1 MKWSSSVHLLYPD
14 SDQLEPSIDYNTAN
28 STRLTHAYQGFI
40 QDFQFGRGD
49 VVCGLTG
56 MGEYFSQV
64 TPEMVLKALWFH
76 FADK

>member
-1 MKWSSSVHLLYPD
+1 M
-14 SDQLEPSIDYNTAN
+14 
-28 STRLTHAYQGFI
+28 QGFI

-56 MGEYFSQV
+56 MCEYFSQ
-64 TPEMVLKALWFH
+64 ALWFH